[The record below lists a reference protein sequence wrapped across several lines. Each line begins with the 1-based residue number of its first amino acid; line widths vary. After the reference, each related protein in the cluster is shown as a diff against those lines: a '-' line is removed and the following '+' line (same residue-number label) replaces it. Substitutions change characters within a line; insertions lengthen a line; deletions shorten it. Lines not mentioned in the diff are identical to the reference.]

1 MSSNLVSDI
10 GYILFKVLPPFR
22 SVNSEMAGTTRKMTR
37 NKFPEECL
45 ISRNHIL
52 NLLKEH
58 KKEKKNLTI
67 QSE

>member
-22 SVNSEMAGTTRKMTR
+22 SVNSEMAETTRKMTR

-45 ISRNHIL
+45 ISSLYFFTNVTYI
-52 NLLKEH
+52 LKEGS
-58 KKEKKNLTI
+58 KLLI
-67 QSE
+67 C